1 MYIQF
6 EIIVFF
12 TFNIN
17 KMFDSKISN
26 ISRLLIN
33 YVSLLGPF
41 KSPDDVG
48 VAMHIYEIP
57 IEVILQD
64 TTWLIWTITVV
75 EISKVGTLILNQE
88 VLAV

>member
-1 MYIQF
+1 MYFQF
-6 EIIVFF
+6 KIIVFF

-17 KMFDSKISN
+17 KMFDSKNSN

-33 YVSLLGPF
+33 YVFLLGPF

-48 VAMHIYEIP
+48 VTMHIYEIP

-64 TTWLIWTITVV
+64 TT
-75 EISKVGTLILNQE
+75 
-88 VLAV
+88 